1 MENSNSRT
9 SKTETVG
16 NEKDL
21 SYEAVKKLDDETKD
35 FVCDFIKDG
44 YKNLLA
50 RLLFYV
56 GEEKAEKTL
65 AELPPELS
73 SDLMKRKF
81 KVKDYKSDFNL
92 DFKERVK
99 WEGEGVL
106 EDFDRKKIDAALK
119 VIQDDFHNIKSLK
132 YQKIFN
138 ENAFVRREI
147 NSSVIPFETLATFDD
162 ETIKEVIS
170 RVDMQDLQP
179 ALYGENRKV
188 KNKFF
193 KNMAKR
199 TAKFLKED
207 LKRGGPV
214 LWRQKVE
221 AQHKIMNVAM
231 DIFPDIV
238 FIESLKF

>member
-1 MENSNSRT
+1 MENTKSRT

-81 KVKDYKSDFNL
+81 KAKDYKSDFNL

-138 ENAFVRREI
+138 ENSFVRREI

-193 KNMAKR
+193 KNMTKIR
-199 TAKFLKED
+199 AKFLKED

-214 LWRQKVE
+214 FWRQKVE
-221 AQHKIMNVAM
+221 AQHKIMNVAL
-231 DIFPDIV
+231 DVFPGV
-238 FIESLKF
+238 VL